1 MCCQFSAPGDAAP
14 WVPFY
19 VKPDFTNDPFTRT
32 LSGNASGHA
41 EAHHS
46 SSVKR
51 FGTHGE
57 MPTGP
62 PTPWLKCVVSDH
74 SLCVKCCCCGL
85 LMGTCHSPLE
95 LMPFKE
101 SNPCSGILWRKAC
114 FSFILHK
121 SKVTKSANSL
131 LIQTSLA
138 QFSHSVYDMGKSGPA
153 QNGIWE
159 NMTLWDGV

>member
-19 VKPDFTNDPFTRT
+19 VSPDFTNDPFTRT

-51 FGTHGE
+51 FGTRGE

-74 SLCVKCCCCGL
+74 SLYVKCCCCGL
-85 LMGTCHSPLE
+85 VIHGSWCLSKKATLVQAFYDEKPGSNSS
-95 LMPFKE
+95 FKRAKW
-101 SNPCSGILWRKAC
+101 L
-114 FSFILHK
+114 
-121 SKVTKSANSL
+121 SL
-131 LIQTSLA
+131 QIPSWYIHTSLA
-138 QFSHSVYDMGKSGPA
+138 QFPQSVYDMGKSGPA
-153 QNGIWE
+153 
-159 NMTLWDGV
+159 